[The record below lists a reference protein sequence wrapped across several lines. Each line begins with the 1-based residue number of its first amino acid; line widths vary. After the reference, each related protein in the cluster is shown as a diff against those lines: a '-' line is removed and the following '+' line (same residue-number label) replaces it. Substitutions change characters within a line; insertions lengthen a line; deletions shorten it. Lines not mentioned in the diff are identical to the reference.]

1 MKIIIYLS
9 ILGFIYLNSFASK
22 DNVTS
27 SVTSKVIYREVSLQA
42 NSFQKEGGGFF
53 NIPFPLT
60 PYDATTY

>member
-1 MKIIIYLS
+1 MKTIIYLS
-9 ILGFIYLNSFASK
+9 ILGFIYLNSFVSK

-27 SVTSKVIYREVSLQA
+27 SVTSKAIYREVSLQA